1 MFKQIINLVV
11 GSKSTESPAKGKD
24 ISFCESYGEV
34 CNTDCRSNSVLSE
47 AKDKYSAFQTG
58 VAGRY

>member
-1 MFKQIINLVV
+1 MFKQIIKLVA
-11 GSKSTESPAKGKD
+11 GNKSTENLAKGKD
-24 ISFCESYGEV
+24 ISFCESCGEV
-34 CNTDCRSNSVLSE
+34 CNTACRSNSVLSE